1 MGRTRLAYHQVTTR
15 VHSDAV
21 GGGGTIVPALGE
33 SWAHACNIQLML
45 EWAHGRRTA
54 RLYKGEAPGVVPFE
68 VYAEG
73 VRAAPDER
81 PAAPGSLVPV
91 GSNSNSKRPAP
102 CSGSGAY
109 VALPPPLRP
118 VGAGEGR
125 VNNML

>member
-91 GSNSNSKRPAP
+91 GSNSKRPAP